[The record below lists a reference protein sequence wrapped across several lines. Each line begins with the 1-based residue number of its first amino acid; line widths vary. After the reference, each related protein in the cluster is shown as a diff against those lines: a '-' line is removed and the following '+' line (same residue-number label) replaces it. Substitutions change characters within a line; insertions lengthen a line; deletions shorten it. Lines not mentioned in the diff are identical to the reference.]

1 MLTHIIIIM
10 GEPLQ
15 ENISVPPRRIWR
27 IIIFSLLGLLLLAGG
42 IAAWWFYPLYVERK
56 TNIVENVRGKI
67 IHIPLEISSL
77 EALSANLAEQKII
90 ENAAEWLTV
99 AQRYVQPIAVGS
111 YRIPK
116 EATSNR
122 DLLRALKPNKRVA
135 ELVLRNLRTKYQL
148 AGLLAQKLSVDS
160 VAIVQLFEDAVFLQ
174 GYGFTPQTVMAA
186 FIPNT
191 YEMYWSCTPQ
201 QLWKKIMVEHK
212 KFWTADRLN
221 KAKALNLSPIE
232 VYTLASIVETESQ
245 YAPERPRIAGVYLN
259 RLKQGWKLEADPTVV
274 FAVGDFEIRRVLRSH
289 LETPS
294 PYNTYL
300 NLGLPPGP
308 IYMAS
313 VSSIDAVLNY
323 ETHEYMFFC
332 AKPEGGGSHAFA
344 KTLSAHNANA
354 REYHRWISGR

>member
-1 MLTHIIIIM
+1 M
-10 GEPLQ
+10 EQPLQ
-15 ENISVPPRRIWR
+15 ENIPAPPRRIWR
-27 IIIFSLLGLLLLAGG
+27 IIIFSLLTLLLLAGG
-42 IAAWWFYPLYVERK
+42 LAAWWFYPLYVERK

-67 IHIPLEISSL
+67 IHIPLEINSL
-77 EALSANLAEQKII
+77 EAMAANLAEQKII
-90 ENAAEWLTV
+90 ENATEWLSV
-99 AQRYVQPIAVGS
+99 AQRHAQPVAVGS

-201 QLWKKIMVEHK
+201 QLWEKTMAEHK

-289 LETPS
+289 LETVS

-332 AKPEGGGSHAFA
+332 AKPDGGGSHAFA
-344 KTLSAHNANA
+344 KSLSAHNANA